1 MANSYHFWE
10 TMLRDPSQLGKTIFA
25 NEEEP
30 QPGFYRTKQGTPV
43 AIWFD
48 EDDQTLNVIEGDR
61 VVPTERFGAVW
72 TMVLAR
78 PVTEEAYTAVRDG
91 GIWPDVDA
99 VVAETIGSNIKDAN
113 DPESISE
120 MIDGLAKGAID
131 YFDRL
136 LADDDE
142 AAKAQ
147 SIRARINELSGKA
160 DSIREEQKKPHLEAG
175 RRVDATWQPM
185 IKKAAD
191 TNTRLRLT
199 LSRYE
204 DWKRQQE
211 AKRIAAEAEARRQ
224 QLRADEPLPEAPE
237 PAAPA
242 PSATIKGGY
251 GRAASVRTIEKVT
264 AIDIMKVF
272 PRYIGNADVIAL
284 ITKLVQKD
292 VDAGITVDGATVET
306 VSNVR

>member
-10 TMLRDPSQLGKTIFA
+10 TTLADKTALGKTVFA

-30 QPGFYRTKQGTPV
+30 QPGFYRTRQGTPV
-43 AIWFD
+43 AIWF
-48 EDDQTLNVIEGDR
+48 EDDALMMIEGDR
-61 VVPTERFGAVW
+61 VVPQERFGAVW
-72 TMVLAR
+72 MQVLNR
-78 PVTEEAYTAVRDG
+78 PVTEDAYTAVRDG

-120 MIDGLAKGAID
+120 MIDGLAKGAAD

-136 LADDDE
+136 LADEDE

-160 DSIREEQKKPHLEAG
+160 DTIREEQKRPHLEAG
-175 RRVDATWQPM
+175 RKVDAVWQPM
-185 IKKAAD
+185 IKKAGEVGQ
-191 TNTRLRLT
+191 RLRLT

-211 AKRIAAEAEARRQ
+211 AKRLQAEAEARR
-224 QLRADEPLPEAPE
+224 ANEPPPVTQSTPA
-237 PAAPA
+237 PAAQV
-242 PSATIKGGY
+242 KGGY
-251 GRAASVRTIEKVT
+251 GRAASVRVIEKVT
-264 AIDIMKVF
+264 AIDLDKAF
-272 PRYIGNADVIAL
+272 QAYRDHADVYDL
-284 ITKLVQKD
+284 LLKLARADLAKGIRRDFATIEEVSD
-292 VDAGITVDGATVET
+292 V
-306 VSNVR
+306 R